1 MKVFF
6 FLSFYLL
13 FACSKSNLESN
24 FKVKKD
30 MSFDEFK
37 LKLNEYTINKSYPD
51 IDK

>member
-1 MKVFF
+1 MKKFLFLFIFF
-6 FLSFYLL
+6 I
-13 FACSKSNLESN
+13 FACSKPNVESN

-30 MSFDEFK
+30 MSFNEFK